1 MTFARS
7 SALAR
12 WLPGRPGGAAR
23 AGRGTRAPVR
33 PARPIG
39 RLGPWCLLVA
49 LLAGAL
55 APPARAGGMRLEA
68 WRGHVS
74 LGYGHLFSDSLSPGG
89 SISVAG
95 GVDYPLR
102 ESFRLGP
109 VIGMSI
115 LGSHDVTRGSI
126 TAGLDFSLL
135 DAALQLHWL
144 PRSGPVTRVS
154 LGPGLGL
161 ARTALQ
167 VGAGGAG
174 FLDLA
179 VDEVK
184 PELAL
189 DLSMLPRRQRIVA
202 VGFEAGVRFVPVAR
216 VNWVLSTLR
225 LTIHY

>member
-1 MTFARS
+1 
-7 SALAR
+7 
-12 WLPGRPGGAAR
+12 
-23 AGRGTRAPVR
+23 
-33 PARPIG
+33 
-39 RLGPWCLLVA
+39 
-49 LLAGAL
+49 
-55 APPARAGGMRLEA
+55 
-68 WRGHVS
+68 
-74 LGYGHLFSDSLSPGG
+74 
-89 SISVAG
+89 
-95 GVDYPLR
+95 
-102 ESFRLGP
+102 
-109 VIGMSI
+109 MSI
-115 LGSHDVTRGSI
+115 LGTHDVSRGSI

-161 ARTALQ
+161 ARTSLQ

-189 DLSMLPRRQRIVA
+189 DLSMLPRRQQIVA
-202 VGFEAGVRFVPVAR
+202 VGFEAGVRFVPVER